1 MTSEIRNKIFGLNAA
16 DAYGVDVN
24 EIRCGITE
32 DDIAQLQASLD
43 GEVLPTW
50 REYGPQT
57 RREFFAFLRGRGGMP
72 G

>member
-1 MTSEIRNKIFGLNAA
+1 MTSEIRNKVFGLNAA

-43 GEVLPTW
+43 GEVLPTCVNMV
-50 REYGPQT
+50 P
-57 RREFFAFLRGRGGMP
+57 RRDESFLHF
-72 G
+72 